1 MVEQLIRNQQ
11 VVGSSPI
18 SSSTAQPPGRTLPG
32 ALRLDLVR
40 CLSWCL
46 ETCIGAKRH
55 AVGHDGRAL
64 FRWCPFYP
72 GVQGIRP
79 TTEHRLPTVKRSST
93 RIPRGTESG
102 RFGERPTRGTAK
114 SPWSPG
120 SEGPCPPGSGVSPH
134 VTGAKAARFVFSFG
148 RRRETRWYRAFF
160 VFEERRPVVCETID
174 SRTPSFYKSTAV
186 KGEGY
191 NGKRTGKGL

>member
-93 RIPRGTESG
+93 RIPRGAESG
-102 RFGERPTRGTAK
+102 RFGERPPRGTAK

-120 SEGPCPPGSGVSPH
+120 SQGALSPRSRRFAPRYR
-134 VTGAKAARFVFSFG
+134 GQSCALCFFLWKKARNQVVPRFFCG
-148 RRRETRWYRAFF
+148 
-160 VFEERRPVVCETID
+160 
-174 SRTPSFYKSTAV
+174 
-186 KGEGY
+186 
-191 NGKRTGKGL
+191 